1 MACGDDVG
9 TAPLIGLLPAAAED
23 SCQFV
28 SRESRFLRLDVGRR
42 SAAWPAGPLRT
53 RQCRHLCVFVVF
65 LTLTHHVNKRSKR
78 AKSAHAAHSHAA
90 PSTRI
95 CLTPLTIIHKTLPC
109 LNANHGIGSPS
120 RHGTAVRLN
129 RPALMHSSAA
139 PVLGSSERGGPNAC
153 ASESQRRRYR
163 RCRRGSFVDSPQQHL
178 PSRHD
183 FARLWFAGTPR
194 SSSSGTTDKLIAQA
208 KIEYPVFQEEAVA
221 TA

>member
-1 MACGDDVG
+1 MLAPGACRSLRSRRARSERRVRASRAVAPACRGSIRCPRPAGSWPCPPILARVLVMACGDDVG

-53 RQCRHLCVFVVF
+53 RQMSAPLRFRGFPHTNAPRKQKVEACQI
-65 LTLTHHVNKRSKR
+65 R
-78 AKSAHAAHSHAA
+78 ARRARHAA

-129 RPALMHSSAA
+129 RPAVNAL
-139 PVLGSSERGGPNAC
+139 LGCPGSWFLGT
-153 ASESQRRRYR
+153 RRTKW
-163 RCRRGSFVDSPQQHL
+163 
-178 PSRHD
+178 
-183 FARLWFAGTPR
+183 A
-194 SSSSGTTDKLIAQA
+194 
-208 KIEYPVFQEEAVA
+208 
-221 TA
+221 